1 MLCMTWHV
9 HCPTC
14 WFPVSSIHYI
24 GCTNYVL
31 KKTFWN
37 VASYFSLI
45 FPVTVICTFIRKEL
59 YSSYTLR
66 QPAYCWQSFF
76 WKRKLSHGILSKI
89 KSTRNTNIC
98 NTSDKS
104 IVYLVKEVRGPW
116 EEQSLVFF
124 LHIHSS
130 LPPILTTA
138 PPHPILPNFSVIWKK
153 SYHPD
158 GSWEQWKWLQG
169 YILDDDN
176 DDVMMTVM
184 MIAANSY
191 WVLIERLMHTLL
203 TNTFLIGP
211 AVATTG

>member
-89 KSTRNTNIC
+89 KSTRNQAFRFLLHWECRNKT
-98 NTSDKS
+98 KL
-104 IVYLVKEVRGPW
+104 YLVNRNNEIKWKFITKTKLHCQLQNKKLKFVLLIAT
-116 EEQSLVFF
+116 SLFSVLRF
-124 LHIHSS
+124 IARNSS
-130 LPPILTTA
+130 L
-138 PPHPILPNFSVIWKK
+138 K
-153 SYHPD
+153 
-158 GSWEQWKWLQG
+158 
-169 YILDDDN
+169 
-176 DDVMMTVM
+176 
-184 MIAANSY
+184 
-191 WVLIERLMHTLL
+191 
-203 TNTFLIGP
+203 
-211 AVATTG
+211 